1 MPRLPISEQALRL
14 ALTRPSTFAQSNYVC
29 RTCIRQYHPTP
40 ALRAELPFWKR
51 LQHSIFGSPEQK
63 VATEKR
69 EEAHQK
75 HIQELA
81 DKGGTEMQP
90 YTDNEGREWQI
101 AAVVDPSINKQYVQ
115 AQRWDGLQWIGTKEW
130 VALNNDGKE
139 AYVGFNPRRKLDLT
153 NAQWNRLLHH
163 VAVEVL
169 TLAQADRDVNAVHLE
184 RPVKVEEWMRSA
196 RVQIKETN
204 GVIELQFPTEDT
216 QELIVNAVPQSLAEE
231 IMIAAKQAE
240 EAAEAA
246 TEAEKAAAAAE
257 DAARADAEAKGIPYE
272 PAEAPLEKVEE
283 EAEAEAEAEA
293 EEAVEAPFVDRRS
306 AKEISAA
313 EKLYMRQIRD
323 AVRKSATPVNN
334 EWLRTSLAAP
344 AVKLAILKRV
354 TQLTGHRLP
363 DPVMTSAT
371 SMSDLYLAFKI
382 KPQPKKLADERRM
395 HKLNLDVPNIT
406 VHPVRQTP
414 IHKDREV
421 GRWKVIEQELI
432 NKGLPI
438 TGSRYQHAKTTSPI
452 F

>member
-1 MPRLPISEQALRL
+1 M
-14 ALTRPSTFAQSNYVC
+14 
-29 RTCIRQYHPTP
+29 
-40 ALRAELPFWKR
+40 
-51 LQHSIFGSPEQK
+51 
-63 VATEKR
+63 
-69 EEAHQK
+69 
-75 HIQELA
+75 
-81 DKGGTEMQP
+81 
-90 YTDNEGREWQI
+90 
-101 AAVVDPSINKQYVQ
+101 
-115 AQRWDGLQWIGTKEW
+115 
-130 VALNNDGKE
+130 
-139 AYVGFNPRRKLDLT
+139 
-153 NAQWNRLLHH
+153 
-163 VAVEVL
+163 AVEVL
-169 TLAQADRDVNAVHLE
+169 TLAQAGRDVNAVHLE
-184 RPVKVEEWMRSA
+184 RPVNVEEWMRSA

-293 EEAVEAPFVDRRS
+293 EEEVEAPFVDRRS

-344 AVKLAILKRV
+344 AVKLAVSEEMRAFGIYDHNIDLLQILKRV